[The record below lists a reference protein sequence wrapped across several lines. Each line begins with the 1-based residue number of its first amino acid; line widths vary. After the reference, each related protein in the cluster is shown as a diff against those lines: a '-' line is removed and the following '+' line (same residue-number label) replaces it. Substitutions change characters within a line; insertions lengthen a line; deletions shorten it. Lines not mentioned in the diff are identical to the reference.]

1 MSPPA
6 AWARSWIMPEDSSD
20 PQHTP
25 PDDRVLRRAA
35 DQVTQRLL
43 DGAVQAQAEI
53 GGLRANVVHLT
64 SAVDALRES
73 SSRVELGLGQLVALQ
88 TEANRQRAEELAEA
102 RAARAQREAAA
113 AHVSEVEAAD
123 KVERARWW
131 RSLVEPRTVGLVLL
145 AVVLWLLGQGALIPS
160 LLPPRAP

>member
-1 MSPPA
+1 MSHPA
-6 AWARSWIMPEDSSD
+6 AWARSSIMPEDSSD

-25 PDDRVLRRAA
+25 PDDRVLRRTA
-35 DQVTQRLL
+35 DQVTQQLL
-43 DGAVQAQAEI
+43 AGAVQAQTEI
-53 GGLRANVVHLT
+53 GALRANVVHLT
-64 SAVDALRES
+64 SAVDALRDS
-73 SSRVELGLGQLVALQ
+73 SNRVEQGLGQLIALQ

-102 RAARAQREAAA
+102 RAARVQREAAA
-113 AHVSEVEAAD
+113 VHVAEVEAAD

-145 AVVLWLLGQGALIPS
+145 AVVLWLLGQGALIPT